1 MDTVSIVITGVPPD
15 TGVTTDTRVQA
26 DTRVRAKARVR
37 GFLLDWAGLAN
48 VCGHAG
54 CTRIDL

>member
-1 MDTVSIVITGVPPD
+1 MSPPD
-15 TGVTTDTRVQA
+15 TGVTTDTRVRV

-37 GFLLDWAGLAN
+37 GFLLDWADLAN

-54 CTRIDL
+54 YTRIDL